1 MKMGV
6 KPIATGS
13 VLAVGLGLVWASP
26 AVAADPQT
34 GTPAEAQP
42 RSAQPDSSRRV
53 CRNVSLSGTRL
64 TRRSCRTQTAWEEDA
79 ESARRAHADGNLIGS
94 SQDSQN
100 TEARPLG
107 APRR

>member
-1 MKMGV
+1 MAV
-6 KPIATGS
+6 KPMVAAS
-13 VLAVGLGLVWASP
+13 ALVVGLGMSWASP

-53 CRNVSLSGTRL
+53 CRNLALSGTRL

-79 ESARRAHADGNLIGS
+79 EAARRAHADGSS

-100 TEARPLG
+100 MDPAARPLG

>member
-6 KPIATGS
+6 KPIATAS
-13 VLAVGLGLVWASP
+13 ALAVGLGMLWASP
-26 AVAADPQT
+26 ALAADQT
-34 GTPAEAQP
+34 GAPAEAQP

-53 CRNVSLSGTRL
+53 CRNLALSGTRL
-64 TRRSCRTQTAWEEDA
+64 TRRSCRTQAAWDEDA
-79 ESARRAHADGNLIGS
+79 EAARRAHADGNLNGS

-107 APRR
+107 TPRR